1 MATVLATVASPAGV
15 ICDCSWNVDADI
27 ITARAAAFV
36 RTLRSSGLG
45 ATVPVW
51 LVEGLPFG
59 RNWAVPEDAIAQAA
73 SNAALRA
80 AYEALVAGGD
90 AHVFYGPPTAA
101 LFGAAATLDSGTAAG
116 LHAADQG
123 MHDMTAAWL
132 PLLRAG
138 LPPL

>member
-1 MATVLATVASPAGV
+1 MLATVTSPAAI
-15 ICDCSWNVDADI
+15 ICDCSWNVDAAI

-36 RTLRSSGLG
+36 RTLRSAGLN
-45 ATVPVW
+45 ASVPVY

-59 RNWAVPEDAIAQAA
+59 RNWAVPEDATAQAE

-90 AHVFYGPPTAA
+90 ERVFYGPPSEA

-123 MHDMTAAWL
+123 MHDMNAAWL
-132 PLLRAG
+132 PILRAG
-138 LPPL
+138 LPPA